1 MKIVKRF
8 WGQSIIV
15 GLFVSFLVF
24 SIITSFVF
32 QIRKAKE
39 YRAEII
45 EINNQIKDTKEEISK
60 LEKSSGDNL
69 EKLARE
75 ELGMVKQNE
84 IIYVNSDRR
93 DN

>member
-1 MKIVKRF
+1 MKIIKRF
-8 WGQSIIV
+8 WGQSIII

-32 QIRKAKE
+32 QIRKVKE
-39 YRAEII
+39 YKAEII

-60 LEKSSGDNL
+60 LEKTSGDNL

-75 ELGMVKQNE
+75 ELGMIKENE

>member
-1 MKIVKRF
+1 MKIRKRF
-8 WGQSIIV
+8 WGQSIMI

-45 EINNQIKDTKEEISK
+45 EINNQIKNTKEEISK
-60 LEKSSGDNL
+60 LEKTSGDNL

-75 ELGMVKQNE
+75 ELGMIKQNE
-84 IIYVNSDRR
+84 IIYMNSDER